1 MVVPRRC
8 HSVHACDAA
17 AADAVQ
23 QAVHQVAAPPQQLQ
37 QQAQPPPHSWSP
49 KGGAPSP
56 DGPQNSLGCPTPS
69 GAEEREASPEGV
81 PCEGPSPSEAP
92 PPASSPSG
100 PQGPTPVA
108 VTSFAPGEEHSPASI
123 SSLKA
128 LNPADA
134 LPPAQGDD
142 KELLYQSLGSSTIM
156 VSTYGA
162 AQYAQGY
169 SSSPYPNSRPEH
181 VYVKAGGGLSPPPAY
196 GHQGAELSGGSPPP
210 MYSSSLMYVPQTQ
223 GQAWQQ
229 GLEQGHNGYALQP
242 AALSPGSAAL
252 VESDARGANG
262 FAGFPTQYVRSDMPW
277 SVYDNSSTLA
287 VQQHAYTDS
296 MGRILSPVFA
306 LAMRLR
312 GSVTSVRGVL
322 SVGTEPRVG

>member
-1 MVVPRRC
+1 
-8 HSVHACDAA
+8 AA
-17 AADAVQ
+17 QQQAVQ
-23 QAVHQVAAPPQQLQ
+23 QAVHQVAPPPQQLQ

-69 GAEEREASPEGV
+69 GAEDTEASPEGV

-252 VESDARGANG
+252 VESAADARGANG
-262 FAGFPTQYVRSDMPW
+262 FAGFPAQYVRSDMPW

-322 SVGTEPRVG
+322 SVGTEPRV